1 MKSNLVYSI
10 RALVAAGLLVTA
22 SLGHVVAAEQNDLN
36 DSQWIERMQSHWEK
50 VVKEDDPQKR
60 QELLREHEQMMVQ
73 AAGSESGQTPR
84 QSSPSAHGMDS
95 SHVDMMNTVDM
106 HRHMMDMMR

>member
-1 MKSNLVYSI
+1 MQRVFKMISVFGIAS
-10 RALVAAGLLVTA
+10 AMWSASAVSAGPDKET
-22 SLGHVVAAEQNDLN
+22 LN
-36 DSQWIERMQSHWEK
+36 QTQWIERMQSHWEQ
-50 VVKEDDPQKR
+50 VIQESDPQKR